1 MDLERLLDEDR
12 RGIAEKSEHALQE
25 GLARRIV
32 ANVAESR
39 GRVWVPVLAL
49 AAVVVVI
56 ALAVSLR
63 RPAPPR
69 VEVVRVESAPVV
81 VQPAPVRQPLR
92 VEHPAKLVRVTRVR
106 RADKKPLAPTKPF
119 AVPGAPMGS
128 ERVLLALARARPE
141 ERAMVVEQQSAMRE
155 ADAQKQAEFVAQF
168 HLQGEGHENR

>member
-1 MDLERLLDEDR
+1 MDLERLLEQDR
-12 RGIAEKSEHALQE
+12 RGVAKETADALRS

-32 ANVAESR
+32 TNTAESR

-56 ALAVSLR
+56 AVAVSMR

-92 VEHPAKLVRVTRVR
+92 VEHSAKLARVTRLT
-106 RADKKPLAPTKPF
+106 RADKKPLAPMKPF
-119 AVPGAPMGS
+119 AVPGAPVGS